1 MIDLHLH
8 TTASD
13 GRLSPERLVEEA
25 AAAGVRTMAVTD
37 HDTLAGVSAARAA
50 CEAAHVAFI
59 VGIEITA
66 VHQGIDVHVL
76 GYFLDEED
84 ATLQAFLAT
93 QRQDRRR
100 RLAEMADRLAL
111 AGAPVAIDAL
121 LAQPASSGRAV
132 GRPQLAAALI
142 EAGHARDVADAF
154 DRFLAPGR
162 PGFASRRGAGPA
174 EVVQLIAAAGGLASL
189 AHPIKLPD
197 QSLVGEMIAAG
208 LPAIE
213 VFHPDHDD
221 DARGR
226 YAALASEHR
235 LLVTGGSDFHGS
247 AAGRENHLGR
257 VGLPDG
263 ELARLIAAKPAR
275 ESR

>member
-1 MIDLHLH
+1 
-8 TTASD
+8 
-13 GRLSPERLVEEA
+13 
-25 AAAGVRTMAVTD
+25 
-37 HDTLAGVSAARAA
+37 
-50 CEAAHVAFI
+50 
-59 VGIEITA
+59 
-66 VHQGIDVHVL
+66 VHVL

-100 RLAEMADRLAL
+100 RLAEMADRLAS

-132 GRPQLAAALI
+132 GRPQLAALLI

-162 PGFASRRGAGPA
+162 PGFTSRRGAAPV

-189 AHPIKLPD
+189 AHPVKLPD
-197 QSLVGEMIAAG
+197 QSLIGEMIAAG

-221 DARGR
+221 EARRR
-226 YAALASEHR
+226 YAALAGEHG
-235 LLVTGGSDFHGS
+235 LLVTGGSDYHGS
-247 AAGRENHLGR
+247 NAGRENQLGR

-263 ELARLIAAKPAR
+263 EFARLIAARPAR
-275 ESR
+275 DSR